1 MSRLVAVTGG
11 IASGKS
17 SFAQFLKGLG
27 AFLIDA
33 DEIVTSLY
41 QEPSLKRALRD
52 TFGPEVIL
60 ASGSVNRRFLAR
72 SVFFSPES
80 REKLNQLV
88 HPLVKERVQV
98 LIQQGEKEGHQVIVV
113 VVPLLPQ
120 SDLQAQI
127 DWVVWVRCPRQL
139 RLKRLEEQGFSYG
152 EALARIEA
160 GTPTWVLEELADYV
174 VVNQGSLAD
183 LEEEAKSFW
192 QSLMN
197 W

>member
-17 SFAQFLKGLG
+17 SFAQFLKELG

-33 DEIVTSLY
+33 DEIVTMLY
-41 QEPSLKRALRD
+41 QEPSVKKSLREI
-52 TFGPEVIL
+52 FGPEVIL

-72 SVFFSPES
+72 SVFFSHEN
-80 REKLNQLV
+80 REKLNQMI
-88 HPLVKERVQV
+88 HPLVKERVQNF
-98 LIQQGEKEGHQVIVV
+98 LKQGKKGRYQVIAL

-120 SDLQAQI
+120 SGLQAEI
-127 DWVVWVRCPRQL
+127 DWVVWVKSPRRLQL
-139 RLKRLEEQGFSYG
+139 RRLEEQGFSFG
-152 EALARIEA
+152 EALARLEA
-160 GTPTWVLEELADYV
+160 STPAWLLRELADYV

-183 LEEEAKSFW
+183 LEREAKSFW